1 MPSISILIADD
12 SSAWRVQARKILR
25 QRPDWHIACEACD
38 GEQAVQHAVELRP
51 DIILLDIGMPVLNGI
66 AAAKQIRRAF
76 PNSKIVFLTQNT
88 DFEMME
94 ETRAVGAVGYVV
106 KAHALSELLPTI
118 EAALRD
124 GHRTTARLNEPVV

>member
-12 SSAWRVQARKILR
+12 SSDWRVQARKILR
-25 QRPDWHIACEACD
+25 ERPDWYIDCEACD
-38 GEQAVQHAVELRP
+38 GEQAVQHAADLRP

-66 AAAKQIRRAF
+66 AAARQILLAR
-76 PNSKIVFLTQNT
+76 PDSKIVFLTQNT

-94 ETRAVGAVGYVV
+94 EARAVGAVGYVV

-118 EAALRD
+118 EAAL
-124 GHRTTARLNEPVV
+124 